1 MTSAPSPARAFVG
14 ALARLGPE
22 RAHAA
27 LDAMLDELS
36 VVELAALAHD
46 WRDFWARP
54 AQIIDSAGPW
64 RSHGLL
70 TGRGFGKTR
79 TISEFVQEEVA
90 AERARRI
97 ALIAQNEDQT
107 LAVMVHGPSGLLATS
122 PPWFKAHFEGG
133 RVVWPNGAQA
143 FVYTPEVPGELR
155 GPEHDLGWG
164 SEIVAWPAATADEA
178 LSNLRLGLRLGY
190 GRFVWDSTPKRRSPL
205 VRFLLKRAEA
215 DPLIHRVTRGGSREN
230 ADNLTRGMLDELER
244 EIGGTQR
251 GREELEGIFLEDEEG
266 ALFREGWFA
275 TTRRQLPSQLARRIL
290 AIDPATSDRAGTDR
304 TGIVELGL
312 GFDAQVYVIADLTRR
327 ASWEEWARL
336 VVDRYVTGRC
346 DCIVVERNKVGGA
359 PVAILRAEA
368 HTRGMR
374 AEVVQLEA
382 PTRHVPGVIYA
393 KEVFARGAKEL
404 RAEPVTPL
412 YEKGRVSHVIGADL
426 GELETVMTTWVP
438 GPGARSPDALDALV
452 HGVSELAGL
461 WRARRDPRAGMAG
474 LDQVTK
480 AVTEAT
486 RPQGA
491 PLTGLAGALPR
502 AEWGSR
508 I

>member
-1 MTSAPSPARAFVG
+1 MTLQSPARI
-14 ALARLGPE
+14 LAGRLAELGPD

-27 LDAMLDELS
+27 LDALLDDLT
-36 VVELAALAHD
+36 VVELSALAYD
-46 WRDFWARP
+46 WREFWARP
-54 AQIIDSAGPW
+54 SQIIDPAGPW
-64 RSHGLL
+64 RSYGLV

-90 AERARRI
+90 AERAHRV

-122 PPWFKAHFEGG
+122 PPWFRARFEGG

-155 GPEHDLGWG
+155 GPEHDLAWA
-164 SEIVAWPAATADEA
+164 SEVVAWPAATGDEA

-190 GRFVWDSTPKRRSPL
+190 GRLLWDTTPKRRSPL

-215 DPLIHRVTRGGSREN
+215 DPIVHRVTRGGSREN

-251 GREELEGIFLEDEEG
+251 GKEELEGIFLEDEEG
-266 ALFREGWFA
+266 ALFRETWFSN
-275 TTRRQLPSQLARRIL
+275 TRRQLPTQLARRIL

-312 GFDAQVYVIADLTRR
+312 GYDAQVYVIADLTRR
-327 ASWEEWARL
+327 ASWEEWSRI

-346 DCIVVERNKVGGA
+346 DCIIVERNKVGGA
-359 PVAILRAEA
+359 PVAILRAVA
-368 HTRGMR
+368 QTRDLR
-374 AEVVQLEA
+374 VEVLPLEA
-382 PTRHVPGVIYA
+382 PTRHVSGVIYV
-393 KEVFARGAKEL
+393 KEVFARGAKEM
-404 RAEPVTPL
+404 RVEPVTPL

-426 GELETVMTTWVP
+426 GDLETVMTTWVP

-452 HGVSELAGL
+452 HGVCELAGL
-461 WRARRDPRAGMAG
+461 WRARPQQQAQAAALVAAARQIQEHVREPAPGGRA
-474 LDQVTK
+474 T
-480 AVTEAT
+480 
-486 RPQGA
+486 
-491 PLTGLAGALPR
+491 LAGSMPR